1 MKIFVVL
8 ACCSQSINGLRI
20 LALYPL
26 HGKSHFVMCERLT
39 KVLAEKG
46 HQVDVYSHFPLKKP
60 IPNYNDFSLEGTIPA
75 IVNNMTYD
83 YFQQFQDINLKVMME
98 QVANPVCEL
107 MNVPVFQQLLE
118 KLKKEQPYDLV
129 IIEVSYISV
138 SHTKII

>member
-8 ACCSQSINGLRI
+8 ACCCRSINGLRI

-60 IPNYNDFSLEGTIPA
+60 IPNYNDFSLAGTMPA
-75 IVNNMTYD
+75 MVNNMTYD
-83 YFQQFQDINLKVMME
+83 HSKLFQDIHLKIMME
-98 QVANPVCEL
+98 LIGNPVCEL

-129 IIEVSYISV
+129 IIEVSYIYV
-138 SHTKII
+138 SHARII